1 MDRFLLRRTGAEC
14 TGVFF
19 PVLAACGSV
28 MIGGLTGA
36 YGHLGMTFS
45 AGLVVKVMVAATG
58 HLSMAHLN
66 PAVTLAFALSG
77 HFSWREVPY
86 YVVGQ
91 LVAAALG
98 AAVLRLMFGTVSTLG
113 ANLPSGPIAQ
123 SLVTEALVTAGLMLV
138 IVAVAT
144 DRRAKGLP
152 AGPAIGAT
160 VALNVL
166 WSGPIS
172 GASMNPAR
180 SFGPV
185 LISGVWTAHWICWVG
200 PIIGAAQRIR
210 LRVRAQHRTRRCL
223 IPPGSVRKTGFS
235 EGVMGL
241 MKRVLSRAGPPDCR
255 PPNLLIQA
263 TSWYGPRF
271 PGGSNA
277 AI

>member
-1 MDRFLLRRTGAEC
+1 MDPFLLRRIRAEC

-19 PVLAACGSV
+19 PVLAACGTV

-45 AGLVVKVMVAATG
+45 AELVVMVMVAATG

-77 HFSWREVPY
+77 HFSWREVPH
-86 YVVGQ
+86 YVVG
-91 LVAAALG
+91 LLGAAALG
-98 AAVLRLMFGTVSTLG
+98 AAVLRLLFGNVSTLG
-113 ANLPSGPIAQ
+113 PNLPSGPIAQ
-123 SLVTEALVTAGLMLV
+123 SLVTEVLVTASLMLV

-160 VALNVL
+160 VELNVL
-166 WSGPIS
+166 WAGPVR

-185 LISGVWTAHWICWVG
+185 LISRVWTAHWIYWVG
-200 PIIGAAQRIR
+200 PIIGAARRIS
-210 LRVRAQHRTRRCL
+210 LRVRAQHRTRRRL
-223 IPPGSVRKTGFS
+223 IPPGPVR
-235 EGVMGL
+235 
-241 MKRVLSRAGPPDCR
+241 
-255 PPNLLIQA
+255 
-263 TSWYGPRF
+263 
-271 PGGSNA
+271 
-277 AI
+277 